1 MKTYIPIILMLIL
14 GCKSI
19 KTTNDN
25 VQNSNNYIP
34 KYQKL
39 STFKGNANDT
49 LTYVRTSII
58 GRKNKYIGKELNVL
72 LNDLELPVRT
82 YLIGLSNKKGLSPS
96 LTLEFY
102 PRNVMEIKRQNKI
115 DPVILVIEWEKPLPL
130 SIADSLMVKNKA
142 IWTKEEKEYFGKQKV
157 KDIVLTDYKFQ

>member
-1 MKTYIPIILMLIL
+1 MEGRI
-14 GCKSI
+14 
-19 KTTNDN
+19 N
-25 VQNSNNYIP
+25 
-34 KYQKL
+34 
-39 STFKGNANDT
+39 T
-49 LTYVRTSII
+49 L
-58 GRKNKYIGKELNVL
+58 
-72 LNDLELPVRT
+72 T